1 MAEMYAKILKRFEDG
16 DDLSASIHFFEDQ
29 GFSKGT
35 DYFNVMERL
44 SSQGYSQIIVNSELI
59 ISIVGCM
66 IKSNW
71 ILFDIELDDPE
82 MIDETVKDQIQLFT
96 ENVRTNSGNFEKS
109 VGFLD
114 WVLERE
120 SILISKI
127 SLVTADTKKRI
138 FITRTGLVFGKK
150 QIIENCFIELIKPV
164 IDEYLDAT

>member
-1 MAEMYAKILKRFEDG
+1 MAEVYAKILKKFEDG

-66 IKSNW
+66 IKNNW

-82 MIDETVKDQIQLFT
+82 MIDETVKEQIQLFT

-114 WVLERE
+114 WILERE

-127 SLVTADTKKRI
+127 SLVTTDTKKRI
-138 FITRTGLVFGKK
+138 FITRTGLVFGEK
-150 QIIENCFIELIKPV
+150 QVIETCFILIKQV
-164 IDEYLDAT
+164 IDQYLDAT